1 MTKYKQLSFDDIDFE
16 GTTREDKQL
25 RRELL
30 DTILELNYY
39 QDNYDRMKTVSEI
52 KVEVE
57 KLEKLIHE
65 DYVPESD
72 RNTYVGSLKA
82 LIWVLNNSLSVE
94 EKEAKLPKASK
105 EEVAR
110 IVKHCEDKYRQLT
123 IFDLGDNNDKSN

>member
-1 MTKYKQLSFDDIDFE
+1 MTGHKQLSFDDLEFE

-30 DTILELNYY
+30 DTILELNFY

-57 KLEKLIHE
+57 KLEKLVHE
-65 DYVPESD
+65 DYVPEPE
-72 RNTYVGSLKA
+72 RNTYIGSLKA
-82 LIWVLNNSLSVE
+82 LMWVLNNSLSVE
-94 EKEAKLPKASK
+94 EKEAKLPKPSK

-110 IVKHCEDKYRQLT
+110 IVKHYEDKYRQLT
-123 IFDLGDNNDKSN
+123 IFDLGANNDKSN

>member
-57 KLEKLIHE
+57 KLEKLVRE

-94 EKEAKLPKASK
+94 EKEAKLPKVSK

-110 IVKHCEDKYRQLT
+110 IVKHYEDKYRQLT
-123 IFDLGDNNDKSN
+123 IFDFGDNNDKSN